1 MSLLKKDSESD
12 PFKELKRILK
22 QVSLKHCGQVERME
36 CGHPLPPRWTG
47 ADKHTQASL
56 LACCLFLYCL
66 KAKGGITYFSIQNFK
81 KKKEIMQSWVF
92 GMGIYAPDY
101 VKYFLSGSSQK
112 ILLVCGNSS
121 KLVVCPLP
129 EHQLICSLSVVM
141 HNLDMHE
148 SIINVLFHFALYI
161 FHF

>member
-81 KKKEIMQSWVF
+81 KKKRKLCRVEYLGWGFMHLTMLNIFCLVLHRKFYWSVGIHQS
-92 GMGIYAPDY
+92 
-101 VKYFLSGSSQK
+101 
-112 ILLVCGNSS
+112 LLCVPYLNIS
-121 KLVVCPLP
+121 
-129 EHQLICSLSVVM
+129 
-141 HNLDMHE
+141 
-148 SIINVLFHFALYI
+148 
-161 FHF
+161 